1 MNNQFLISLT
11 EKYGAPLYVYNADI
25 IERQYTRM
33 MNAFSSVK
41 NVKLNY
47 AVKSNTNINVLRF
60 LKNLGSGGDCV
71 SVQEIKLCLAAGF
84 NVNDISYTPNGVSF
98 SEIKEA
104 KELGVKITLDNLSS
118 LEKFGNE
125 FPNAAVSL
133 RINPHI
139 MAGGNAKISVGH
151 VDSKFGISHTQI
163 EAIKEIVNKTG
174 TPINGVHMHTGSDIK
189 DPSAFVQAMDVLLN
203 IAHQFDTIEF
213 IDLGSGFKVPYKDGD
228 IETNLEE
235 LGKVLGARF
244 NEFCKN
250 YGKELKLIFEPGKF
264 LVSECGKFLAKVNVI
279 KQTPNI
285 NFVGIDSG
293 LNHLMRPMMYDAYHR
308 VHNIS
313 NPDGAKEMYNVVG
326 YICETDTFAESR
338 ELGKVSEGDIICM
351 DNAGAYCFS
360 MASNYNSRFK
370 PAEVLV
376 IKGQDYLIR
385 EREKME
391 DILRGQL
398 EIADL

>member
-25 IERQYTRM
+25 IERQYNRM

-47 AVKSNTNINVLRF
+47 AVKSNTNLNVLKF

-84 NVNDISYTPNGVSF
+84 NVADISYTPNGVSF
-98 SEIKEA
+98 EEIKEA

-118 LEKFGNE
+118 LEKFGNA
-125 FPNAAVSL
+125 FPNAPVSL

-163 EAIKEIVNKTG
+163 DAIKEVLTKTG
-174 TPINGVHMHTGSDIK
+174 TPVNGVHMHTGSDIK
-189 DPSAFVQAMDVLLN
+189 DPSAFVEAMEVLLG
-203 IAHQFDTIEF
+203 IATQFDTIEF
-213 IDLGSGFKVPYKDGD
+213 IDLGSGFKVPYQDGD

-235 LGKVLGARF
+235 LGTILGARF
-244 NEFCKN
+244 NEFCTE

-264 LVSECGKFLAKVNVI
+264 LVSESGKFLAKVNVI

-285 NFVGIDSG
+285 NFVGVDSG

-313 NPDGAKEMYNVVG
+313 NPNGEKETYNIVG
-326 YICETDTFAESR
+326 YICETDTFAETR

-376 IKGQDYLIR
+376 VKGQDYLIR
-385 EREKME
+385 ERETFE
-391 DILRGQL
+391 DILKNQI
-398 EIADL
+398 EVDL

>member
-1 MNNQFLISLT
+1 MNHQFLISLT
-11 EKYGAPLYVYNADI
+11 EKYGAPLYVYNADV
-25 IERQYTRM
+25 IERQYQRM
-33 MNAFSSVK
+33 TNAFSSVK

-47 AVKSNTNINVLRF
+47 AVKSNTNVNVLKF

-71 SVQEIKLCLAAGF
+71 SIQEIKLCLAAGF
-84 NVNDISYTPNGVSF
+84 EAKNISYTPNGVSF
-98 SEIKEA
+98 SEISEA

-118 LEKFGNE
+118 LERFGNE
-125 FPNAAVSL
+125 FPDTPVSL

-163 EAIKEIVNKTG
+163 ENIKEIVSQG
-174 TPINGVHMHTGSDIK
+174 GIPINGVHMHTGSDIK
-189 DPSAFVQAMDVLLN
+189 DPNAFVEAMEILLG
-203 IAHQFDTIEF
+203 IAKQFDTIDF
-213 IDLGSGFKVPYKDGD
+213 IDLGSGFKVPYKDED
-228 IETNLEE
+228 HETNLEE
-235 LGKVLGARF
+235 LGAILGARF
-244 NEFCKN
+244 NEFCKD
-250 YGKELKLIFEPGKF
+250 YGKDLKLIFEPGKF
-264 LVSECGKFLAKVNVI
+264 LVSESGKFLAKVNVI
-279 KQTPNI
+279 KQTQNI
-285 NFVGIDSG
+285 NFVGVDSG

-313 NPDGAKEMYNVVG
+313 NPDGKKENYNVVG

-338 ELGKVSEGDIICM
+338 QLGKVSEGDIICM

-360 MASNYNSRFK
+360 MSSNYNSRFK

-376 IKGQDYLIR
+376 IKGQDFLIR

-391 DILRGQL
+391 DILKGQIIIDTL
-398 EIADL
+398 

>member
-25 IERQYTRM
+25 IERQYKRM

-47 AVKSNTNINVLRF
+47 AVKSNTNVNVLKF

-84 NVNDISYTPNGVSF
+84 DVNDISYTPNGVSF
-98 SEIKEA
+98 NEIKEA

-125 FPNAAVSL
+125 FPNAPVSL

-163 EAIKEIVNKTG
+163 EAIKEIVAKTG

-189 DPSAFVQAMDVLLN
+189 DPNAFVEAMDVLLG
-203 IAHQFDTIEF
+203 IAKQFDTIEF

-228 IETNLEE
+228 HETNLEE
-235 LGKVLGARF
+235 LGTILGARF
-244 NEFCKN
+244 NEFCKT

-264 LVSECGKFLAKVNVI
+264 LVSESGKFLAKVNVI

-285 NFVGIDSG
+285 NFVGVDSG

-308 VHNIS
+308 IHNIS
-313 NPDGAKEMYNVVG
+313 NPTREKETYNVVG

-338 ELGKVSEGDIICM
+338 TLGKVSEGDIICM

-376 IKGQDYLIR
+376 VKGKDYLIR
-385 EREKME
+385 ERETFE
-391 DILRGQL
+391 DLLRNQI
-398 EIADL
+398 EINL

>member
-1 MNNQFLISLT
+1 MDNQFLISLT
-11 EKYGAPLYVYNADI
+11 EKYGAPLYVYNADV

-47 AVKSNTNINVLRF
+47 AVKSNTNINVLKF

-84 NVNDISYTPNGVSF
+84 KVADISYTPNGVSF
-98 SEIKEA
+98 EEITEA
-104 KELGVKITLDNLSS
+104 HKLGVKITLDNLSS
-118 LEKFGNE
+118 LDKFGKT
-125 FPNAAVSL
+125 FPNAPVSL

-163 EAIKEIVNKTG
+163 EEIKTIIKANG
-174 TPINGVHMHTGSDIK
+174 TPVNGVHMHTGSDIYNP
-189 DPSAFVQAMDVLLN
+189 DAFVEAMEVLLG
-203 IAHQFDTIEF
+203 IAEHFDTIEF
-213 IDLGSGFKVPYKDGD
+213 VDLGSGFKVPYKDND
-228 IETNLEE
+228 HETNLEE
-235 LGKVLGARF
+235 LGPILGASF
-244 NEFCKN
+244 NAFCKK

-264 LVSECGKFLAKVNVI
+264 LVSESGKFLAKVNVI

-285 NFVGIDSG
+285 NFVGVDSG

-308 VHNIS
+308 VTNIS
-313 NPDGAKEMYNVVG
+313 NPNGIEKEYNVVG
-326 YICETDTFAESR
+326 YICETDTFASSR
-338 ELGKVSEGDIICM
+338 TLGEVNEGDIICM

-360 MASNYNSRFK
+360 MASNYNSRFR

-376 IKGQDYLIR
+376 VKGKDYLIR
-385 EREKME
+385 QRETFE
-391 DILRGQL
+391 DILKNQI
-398 EIADL
+398 EIDLS

>member
-1 MNNQFLISLT
+1 MDNQFLISLT

-25 IERQYTRM
+25 IERQYKRM
-33 MNAFSSVK
+33 MNAFTSVK

-47 AVKSNTNINVLRF
+47 AVKSNTNLNILKF

-71 SVQEIKLCLAAGF
+71 SVQEIKLCLAAGYD
-84 NVNDISYTPNGVSF
+84 VSDISYTPNGVSF
-98 SEIKEA
+98 QEISEA
-104 KELGVKITLDNLSS
+104 KKLGVKITLDNLSS
-118 LEKFGNE
+118 LEQFGNE
-125 FPNAAVSL
+125 FPNAPVSL

-163 EAIKEIVNKTG
+163 DAIKEILTKTG

-189 DPSAFVQAMDVLLN
+189 DPNAFVEAMDVLLG
-203 IAHQFDTIEF
+203 IAKQFDTIEF
-213 IDLGSGFKVPYKDGD
+213 IDLGSGFKVPYQDGD

-235 LGKVLGARF
+235 LGTILGARF
-244 NEFCKN
+244 NEFCKS
-250 YGKELKLIFEPGKF
+250 YGKELKLVFEPGKF
-264 LVSECGKFLAKVNVI
+264 LVSESGKFLAKVNVI

-285 NFVGIDSG
+285 NFVGVDSG

-313 NPDGAKEMYNVVG
+313 NPDGAKENYNIVG

-338 ELGKVSEGDIICM
+338 SLGKVSEGDIICM

-360 MASNYNSRFK
+360 MASNYNSRFR
-370 PAEVLV
+370 PAEILV
-376 IKGQDYLIR
+376 IKGKDYLIR
-385 EREKME
+385 ERETME
-391 DILRGQL
+391 DILKNQIDIQL
-398 EIADL
+398 

>member
-1 MNNQFLISLT
+1 MDNQFLISLT

-25 IERQYTRM
+25 IERQYKRM

-47 AVKSNTNINVLRF
+47 AVKSNTNLNVLKF

-84 NVNDISYTPNGVSF
+84 NVKDISYTPNGVSF
-98 SEIKEA
+98 AEITEA
-104 KELGVKITLDNLSS
+104 HHLGVKITLDNLSS
-118 LEKFGNE
+118 LDKFGKA
-125 FPNAAVSL
+125 FPKAPVSL

-163 EAIKEIVNKTG
+163 EEIKKIVTANG
-174 TPINGVHMHTGSDIK
+174 TPVNGVHMHTGSDIK
-189 DPSAFVQAMDVLLN
+189 DPSAFVEAMEVLLG
-203 IAHQFDTIEF
+203 IARQFDTIEF

-228 IETNLEE
+228 HATNLEE
-235 LGKVLGARF
+235 LGPILGASF
-244 NEFCKN
+244 NAFCDE

-264 LVSECGKFLAKVNVI
+264 LVSESGKFLAKVNVI

-285 NFVGIDSG
+285 NFVGVDSG

-313 NPDGAKEMYNVVG
+313 NPDGEKQTYNIVG
-326 YICETDTFAESR
+326 YICETDTFAETR

-385 EREKME
+385 ERETFE
-391 DILRGQL
+391 DILKNQI
-398 EIADL
+398 EIDL

>member
-1 MNNQFLISLT
+1 MDNQFLISLT

-25 IERQYTRM
+25 IERQYKRM

-47 AVKSNTNINVLRF
+47 AVKANTNINVLKL

-84 NVNDISYTPNGVSF
+84 DIQDISYTPNGVSF
-98 SEIKEA
+98 DEITEA
-104 KELGVKITLDNLSS
+104 YQLGVKITLDNLSS
-118 LEKFGNE
+118 LDQFGKT
-125 FPNAAVSL
+125 FPNAPVSL

-139 MAGGNAKISVGH
+139 MAGGNEKISVGH

-163 EAIKEIVNKTG
+163 EEIKKIVAANG
-174 TPINGVHMHTGSDIK
+174 TPVNGVHMHTGSDIYN
-189 DPSAFVQAMDVLLN
+189 PNAFVEAMEVLLG
-203 IAHQFDTIEF
+203 IATHFDTIEF
-213 IDLGSGFKVPYKDGD
+213 VDLGSGFKVPYKDGD
-228 IETNLEE
+228 HETNLEE
-235 LGKVLGARF
+235 LGPILGANF
-244 NEFCKN
+244 NAFCKK

-264 LVSECGKFLAKVNVI
+264 LVSEAGKFLAKVNVI

-285 NFVGIDSG
+285 NFVGVDSG

-313 NPDGAKEMYNVVG
+313 NPDGEKEKYNIVG
-326 YICETDTFAESR
+326 YICETDTFGSSR
-338 ELGKVSEGDIICM
+338 DLNKVSEGDIICL

-376 IKGQDYLIR
+376 VIGQDYLIR
-385 EREKME
+385 ERETLD
-391 DILRGQL
+391 DILKNQIQIENL
-398 EIADL
+398 